1 MLSHYLN
8 ERKLFLNLESNLK
21 KKCFYLFYFVFEE
34 LQRTYNR
41 RLCVHLPAPAFFKL
55 TTVYSDAK
63 NCGLSV
69 AAKDTPDAS
78 SEFL

>member
-1 MLSHYLN
+1 MPATQNAY
-8 ERKLFLNLESNLK
+8 
-21 KKCFYLFYFVFEE
+21 
-34 LQRTYNR
+34 
-41 RLCVHLPAPAFFKL
+41 RLAGLHLPVPAFFKL
-55 TTVYSDAK
+55 TTVYGDAK